1 MADTPLDPAIPIA
14 SADDPAITLEIRQ
27 CLGLTVAPDGDRPVH
42 LVLQRPSGRLHVL
55 QLDVPTALAIALAIR
70 ADIRC

>member
-1 MADTPLDPAIPIA
+1 MAAHDDAAGAAPI
-14 SADDPAITLEIRQ
+14 SGEEPPMQLEIRQ
-27 CLGLTVAPDGDRPVH
+27 CLGLTVAPAGDRPIH

-55 QLDVPTALAIALAIR
+55 QLDLPTALAIVLAIR